1 MNHAQAKAI
10 TVQVAP
16 SLLVDDQNPQLPDMF
31 VVRKEENG
39 HPFSIHLSSVDP
51 SHFQDIPARDAVPA
65 QDAVPASDDH
75 PGSPAIP
82 AQPAVQARTAA
93 GQIAEAEQK
102 QLTDSLA
109 AAVKMLG
116 A

>member
-1 MNHAQAKAI
+1 MNYAAAKAI
-10 TVQVAP
+10 TAQVAP

-31 VVRKEENG
+31 VVRKVEGG
-39 HPFSIHLSSVDP
+39 HPFNIHLP
-51 SHFQDIPARDAVPA
+51 SLKLSDFLDIPARDAIPA
-65 QDAVPASDDH
+65 QDPVPASADH

-82 AQPAVQARTAA
+82 AQPAIVARTAA
-93 GQIAEAEQK
+93 GQLAEAEQK

-116 A
+116 